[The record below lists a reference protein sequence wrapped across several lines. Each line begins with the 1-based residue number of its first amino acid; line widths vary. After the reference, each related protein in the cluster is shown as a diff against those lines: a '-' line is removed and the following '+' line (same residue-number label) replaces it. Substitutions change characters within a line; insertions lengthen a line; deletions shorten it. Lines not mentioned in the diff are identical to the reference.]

1 MFLTEK
7 IEKAIV
13 RSAELHR
20 KQNRKASGAPYI
32 VHPFAVA
39 FLLAHYVE
47 DEDVICA
54 GLLHDVLEDVPS
66 YGEEKMKE
74 EFGENVYR
82 IVKEVTEDRD
92 PTDRF
97 GIFSKKSDWKER
109 KLRYLENLKNDSPE
123 GMMIAAADKIH
134 NIRSLVDG
142 YASRGDAVWKLFRG
156 EKSEILWFYES
167 VLQVLRDHLKHPI
180 TDELERTFSESL
192 SKFSPRR
199 QK

>member
-1 MFLTEK
+1 MFLTTK

-20 KQNRKASGAPYI
+20 KQSRKASGAPYI

-66 YGEEKMKE
+66 YGAEKMRE
-74 EFGENVYR
+74 EFGERVYE

-92 PTDRF
+92 PTDRWGF
-97 GIFSKKSDWKER
+97 FSRKKNWKER
-109 KLRYLENLKNDSPE
+109 KEGYLDNLRNDSPE
-123 GMMIAAADKIH
+123 GLMIAAADKIH

-142 YASRGDAVWKLFRG
+142 YEMHGEDVWKLFRA
-156 EKSEILWFYES
+156 EKAEMFWFYGS
-167 VLQVLRDHLKHPI
+167 VLSILREKLSHPL
-180 TDELERTFSESL
+180 TDELERTVLDARIRLGIEH
-192 SKFSPRR
+192 
-199 QK
+199 

>member
-1 MFLTEK
+1 MFLTAK

-66 YGEEKMKE
+66 YGAEKMKE

-82 IVKEVTEDRD
+82 IVKEVTEDS
-92 PTDRF
+92 
-97 GIFSKKSDWKER
+97 GLKESWSLFSKKNHWKER
-109 KLRYLENLKNDSPE
+109 KERYLENLRNDSPE
-123 GMMIAAADKIH
+123 AMMIAAADKIH

-142 YASRGDAVWKLFRG
+142 YETAGDRVWKFFRG
-156 EKSEILWFYES
+156 EKHEMFWFYDS
-167 VLQVLRDHLKHPI
+167 VLAILRERLAHPL
-180 TDELERTFSESL
+180 TDELERTIADARIKL
-192 SKFSPRR
+192 LK
-199 QK
+199 

>member
-20 KQNRKASGAPYI
+20 KQSRKASGAPYI

-66 YGEEKMKE
+66 YGAEKMKE

-82 IVKEVTEDRD
+82 IVKEVTEDQSLKESWN
-92 PTDRF
+92 
-97 GIFSKKSDWKER
+97 IFSRGDRWRKRKEQ
-109 KLRYLENLKNDSPE
+109 YLENLKNDSPE
-123 GMMIAAADKIH
+123 GLMIAAADKIH

-142 YASRGDAVWKLFRG
+142 YGLQGESVWKLFRG
-156 EKSEILWFYES
+156 KKEEMFWFYDS
-167 VLQVLRDHLKHPI
+167 VLRILKDKLKHPI
-180 TDELERTFSESL
+180 IDELERTL
-192 SKFSPRR
+192 SDAKEKLLR
-199 QK
+199 